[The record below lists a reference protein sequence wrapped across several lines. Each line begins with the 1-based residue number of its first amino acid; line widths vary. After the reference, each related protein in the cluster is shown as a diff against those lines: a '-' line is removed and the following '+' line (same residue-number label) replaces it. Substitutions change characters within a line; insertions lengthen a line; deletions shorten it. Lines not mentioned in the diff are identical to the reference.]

1 MKKLLL
7 GTLLITGAATLAQD
21 ASLEKTTTDII
32 SLKSVEEKSAQLSIF
47 PEVSLGASKENSIS
61 KFSFNILGATN
72 KNVTGLDI
80 SILGLRTVE
89 GNFKGQHLSLIPIDK
104 FTVKGDLN
112 GYSFSLWN
120 DIDGAINGS
129 VFGGLNTINDINGG
143 AGGVVNLVSGDAIST
158 FGIVN
163 IVNGNVNKQFGI
175 FNRAEVVSGVQF
187 GFINSTRNLDGVQIG
202 IINHATNGVLPVL
215 PLVNFRKTL

>member
-89 GNFKGQHLSLIPIDK
+89 GNFKGQHLS
-104 FTVKGDLN
+104 
-112 GYSFSLWN
+112 
-120 DIDGAINGS
+120 
-129 VFGGLNTINDINGG
+129 
-143 AGGVVNLVSGDAIST
+143 
-158 FGIVN
+158 
-163 IVNGNVNKQFGI
+163 
-175 FNRAEVVSGVQF
+175 
-187 GFINSTRNLDGVQIG
+187 
-202 IINHATNGVLPVL
+202 
-215 PLVNFRKTL
+215 